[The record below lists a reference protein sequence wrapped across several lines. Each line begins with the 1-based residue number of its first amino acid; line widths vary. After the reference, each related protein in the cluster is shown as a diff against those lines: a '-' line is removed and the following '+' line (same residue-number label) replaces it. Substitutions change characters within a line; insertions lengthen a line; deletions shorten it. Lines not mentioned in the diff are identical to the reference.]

1 MSNEAKKDHPVATE
15 EATKP
20 LLDRETRKHPRHILK
35 KPIVAS
41 TRKGVINIIQQVMEE
56 LAAKSVMIQIE
67 NAVDAKDALTE
78 QPRSLLFVDW
88 NLGPDVAVQI
98 LKQGR
103 SEANGLNLRPILLLI
118 PNVTSEIAAIAM
130 EYSVT
135 KIFAGQITAPSLKEQ
150 IGQVRQ
156 MIDADQAIAD
166 QLESVAE
173 ARKSGDKSRVD
184 QILSSLY
191 EQYPNDLRLLVEYAE
206 HLIETNQW
214 VRAEVLLHPL
224 WSREPPYIR
233 ALSAYS
239 RCLIKKGS
247 LSDAEGVLKRAKVIN
262 PYNVDRLISLGE
274 VLLMSGKAQ
283 EAQVNF
289 SEALQ
294 FDRGNKDAK
303 AGKAKCQLLQN
314 DINDA
319 LNLVKEIATPR
330 ELASIFNM
338 AAVIA
343 SRDQK
348 YEHSVKLYQTA
359 ISLVA
364 SDPWLVARLA
374 FNQGLAFHK
383 WDKPQEAREQ
393 FDLATKL
400 DPSYAKASRATAA
413 LNRSETADAEMDEL
427 QNSEESFVAANLPKK
442 N

>member
-1 MSNEAKKDHPVATE
+1 MSNAAKKDQPIPTD
-15 EATKP
+15 EATKVTV
-20 LLDRETRKHPRHILK
+20 DRDSIKFPRHILK
-35 KPIVAS
+35 KPVVAS
-41 TRKGVINIIQQVMEE
+41 TRKSVINIIQQVMDE
-56 LAAKSVMIQIE
+56 LAAKSVMVQVE
-67 NAVDAKDALTE
+67 NAGDAKSALTD

-98 LKQGR
+98 LKEGR
-103 SEANGLNLRPILLLI
+103 GETDSLNLRPILLLI

-135 KIFAGQITAPSLKEQ
+135 KIFAGQMTATGLKEQ

-156 MIDADQAIAD
+156 VMEADQAIVD
-166 QLESVAE
+166 QLASIAE
-173 ARKSGDKSRVD
+173 ARNSGDKSLVD
-184 QILSSLY
+184 NIFSNLY
-191 EQYPNDLRLLVEYAE
+191 EQYPNDLRLIVEYAE

-214 VRAEVLLHPL
+214 MRAEVLLHPL
-224 WSREPPYIR
+224 WNREPPYLR

-239 RCLIKKGS
+239 RCLVKKGS

-262 PYNVDRLISLGE
+262 PYNVDRLISLGD

-283 EAQVNF
+283 EAQDNF

-294 FDRGNKDAK
+294 IDRSNKEAK
-303 AGKAKCQLLQN
+303 AGKAKCQLLQD

-319 LNLVKEIATPR
+319 LNLIKDIATPR

-343 SRDQK
+343 SRGQK

-359 ISLVA
+359 IGLVG
-364 SDPWLVARLA
+364 SDSWLAARLA

-400 DPSYAKASRATAA
+400 DPAYAKASRVTAA
-413 LNRSETADAEMDEL
+413 MNHAKAANAEVDEL
-427 QNSEESFVAANLPKK
+427 QDSEESIVVAKAPDQK
-442 N
+442 

>member
-1 MSNEAKKDHPVATE
+1 MSNAAKDDLPVATE
-15 EATKP
+15 ELAKP
-20 LLDRETRKHPRHILK
+20 LDREPHRYPRHILK
-35 KPIVAS
+35 KPVVAS
-41 TRKGVINIIQQVMEE
+41 TRKNVINIIQQVMDE
-56 LAAKSVMIQIE
+56 LAAKSVMNQVE
-67 NAVDAKDALTE
+67 NVIDARDALIG

-98 LKQGR
+98 LKEGRGQGD
-103 SEANGLNLRPILLLI
+103 GLNLRPILLLI

-135 KIFAGQITAPSLKEQ
+135 KIFAGQLSAPSLKEQ

-156 MIDADQAIAD
+156 MTEADEAIVD
-166 QLESVAE
+166 QLASIAG
-173 ARKSGDKSRVD
+173 ARKSGDQSLVGE
-184 QILSSLY
+184 ILSDLY

-214 VRAEVLLHPL
+214 VKAEVLLHPL
-224 WSREPPYIR
+224 WNREPPYIR

-262 PYNVDRLISLGE
+262 PYNVDRLISLGD
-274 VLLMSGKAQ
+274 LLLTSGKVQ
-283 EAQVNF
+283 EAQANY

-319 LNLVKEIATPR
+319 LNLVKDIATPR

-343 SRDQK
+343 SRDKK

-359 ISLVA
+359 IGLVA
-364 SDPWLVARLA
+364 SDSWLVARLA

-383 WDKPQEAREQ
+383 WNKPQEAREQ
-393 FDLATKL
+393 FDLAMKL
-400 DPSYAKASRATAA
+400 DPAYAKAARVTAA
-413 LNRSETADAEMDEL
+413 LIRAEVADAEMDEL
-427 QNSEESFVAANLPKK
+427 QNSEESFVSANLPDKS
-442 N
+442 